1 MCESLLSFILSAPN
15 FLQGAFFCTI
25 YGQSDHTPDRGP
37 GKTRRWRRQAH
48 WPPGLCP
55 GQCGTGTGCPGPRL
69 GRGAGGRLTFRRLG
83 RSLEGSQSA
92 GSGSRPGRYGR
103 SQPRSS
109 CGCPAHTHPGLWG
122 TEGDGR
128 VYRGPVWRPLSEP
141 RPPPPPPTLGAWV
154 SEQLVLWMHSSHV
167 PTSSTLDSSQGL
179 EPLWGWH
186 RGGTLRG
193 RQSERT
199 QVSSLKHLQEPK
211 SLQRLSFETPL
222 WVLPSGRHGL
232 SLQSKPNSRH
242 MKSSFPPGCLEQ
254 VGSLPFTESRLV
266 IFF

>member
-55 GQCGTGTGCPGPRL
+55 GQRGTGAGCPGPRL
-69 GRGAGGRLTFRRLG
+69 GQGDDSRFGDSDVVRRAVEAQAAEAALDVMAGLSLGAVVGAQRALVQVCGEQRVMGGFTG
-83 RSLEGSQSA
+83 A
-92 GSGSRPGRYGR
+92 
-103 SQPRSS
+103 
-109 CGCPAHTHPGLWG
+109 
-122 TEGDGR
+122 
-128 VYRGPVWRPLSEP
+128 PVWRPSSQHP
-141 RPPPPPPTLGAWV
+141 QPALGAWV
-154 SEQLVLWMHSSHV
+154 SEQLVLWVHSSHV

-179 EPLWGWH
+179 EPLLWGWH
-186 RGGTLRG
+186 RGGRLRG

-222 WVLPSGRHGL
+222 WVPPSGRHGL
-232 SLQSKPNSRH
+232 SLQSETT
-242 MKSSFPPGCLEQ
+242 L
-254 VGSLPFTESRLV
+254 
-266 IFF
+266 

>member
-128 VYRGPVWRPLSEP
+128 VYRGPVWCHYLLEGIFLTQGCNLYLLRFLHWQADSLPL
-141 RPPPPPPTLGAWV
+141 A
-154 SEQLVLWMHSSHV
+154 
-167 PTSSTLDSSQGL
+167 
-179 EPLWGWH
+179 
-186 RGGTLRG
+186 
-193 RQSERT
+193 
-199 QVSSLKHLQEPK
+199 
-211 SLQRLSFETPL
+211 
-222 WVLPSGRHGL
+222 
-232 SLQSKPNSRH
+232 
-242 MKSSFPPGCLEQ
+242 PPGK
-254 VGSLPFTESRLV
+254 PHILV
-266 IFF
+266 DI